1 MSLDSNISGWALVR
15 LLAYT
20 ERSRPLNLIPARAER
35 LLTTGSP
42 ALPLGEVIL
51 RRRRERPW
59 CTEQRIAVAGN
70 RRNAGDRQAGRR
82 IGPAAARPVE
92 RQRAGTGRLGQLR
105 VSVGRRQIEGQR
117 LQRLVEHLDFS
128 AFAPGL
134 AEIGRELFAA
144 TRQIHVLL
152 DVLPVDVKDT
162 GINLQPMVQ
171 EGVLGAD
178 FIAPQTV
185 GPELSRHLALT
196 TDYRESERGEIPA
209 ADETHAH

>member
-59 CTEQRIAVAGN
+59 CAEQRITVTGN

-92 RQRAGTGRLGQLR
+92 RQRAGTGRLGQPR
-105 VSVGRRQIEGQR
+105 VGVGRRQIEGQR
-117 LQRLVEHLDFS
+117 RQRPVEHLDLT
-128 AFAPGL
+128 ALDLGL
-134 AEIGRELFAA
+134 AEIRRELFAA
-144 TRQIHVLL
+144 TRQVHVLL
-152 DVLPVDVKDT
+152 NVLPVDVKGT
-162 GINLQPMVQ
+162 GIDLQPMVE
-171 EGVLGAD
+171 EGVL
-178 FIAPQTV
+178 
-185 GPELSRHLALT
+185 
-196 TDYRESERGEIPA
+196 A
-209 ADETHAH
+209 A